1 MTIKQKEC
9 PLRNRFDFLDDAK
22 IKVADRGEQ
31 YGTVKDNFE
40 TIAGIWSQLLKTKVT
55 PAQVALC
62 MIGVKQSRLI
72 HDPESVDSW
81 VDLAGYGACGGEVT
95 RPDDV

>member
-1 MTIKQKEC
+1 MTIKQTERT
-9 PLRNRFDFLDDAK
+9 LRNRFDFLDDAK

-40 TIAGIWSQLLKTKVT
+40 TIAGIWSQLLKTEVT

-62 MIGVKQSRLI
+62 MIGVKMSRLI